1 MLNQLPT
8 YLASALLITL
18 IIEISVAL
26 LIGLR
31 NPKDVLNV
39 ALVNVLTNPI
49 VVFSAFISGFIFGS
63 RIQLIVTVIL
73 EIAVLIKE
81 ALIYRKTLLTKRINP
96 FVVSLILN
104 GVSFFGG
111 EIINRII
118 Y

>member
-8 YLASALLITL
+8 YLVTALSLTL
-18 IIEISVAL
+18 VIEITAAL

-31 NPKDVLNV
+31 KPKDLLNV
-39 ALVNVLTNPI
+39 ALVNILTNPI
-49 VVFSAFISGFIFGS
+49 VVFSAFMSGFIYGS

-73 EIAVLIKE
+73 EIAVLIAE
-81 ALIYRKTLLTKRINP
+81 ALIYRKTLLTKCINP